1 VKLLQ
6 SRERVPFTILELGYF
21 VGCFRWGGG
30 EERILTLQSSKF
42 AVAETL
48 VFSLAERL
56 ERPSEMKSNQSLFA
70 RFNAR
75 PNT

>member
-1 VKLLQ
+1 MGA
-6 SRERVPFTILELGYF
+6 E
-21 VGCFRWGGG
+21 
-30 EERILTLQSSKF
+30 LTLQSSKF